1 MDKLLQMQNFSS
13 EVNSFSE
20 WSLTYY
26 VVDDPAIELIVKKLT
41 Y

>member
-13 EVNSFSE
+13 EVDSFFE
-20 WSLTYY
+20 WLLANY
-26 VVDDPAIELIVKKLT
+26 VEDDSAFEAIFVETK